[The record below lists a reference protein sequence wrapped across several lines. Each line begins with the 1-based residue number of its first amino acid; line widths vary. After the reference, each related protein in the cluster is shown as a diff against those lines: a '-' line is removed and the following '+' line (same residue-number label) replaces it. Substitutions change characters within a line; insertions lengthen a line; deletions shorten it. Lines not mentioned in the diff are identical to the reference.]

1 MKGRKVMTKFVGLR
15 GKTYSYLM
23 DDSSADKK
31 TKEAKMCV
39 IKKPNFENY
48 KSCLEATHLRIKQ
61 TIKKKLMQT
70 V

>member
-1 MKGRKVMTKFVGLR
+1 MTKFVGLR

-39 IKKPNFENY
+39 IKKPNFENF
-48 KSCLEATHLRIKQ
+48 KSCLEATHLRIK
-61 TIKKKLMQT
+61 
-70 V
+70 

>member
-23 DDSSADKK
+23 DDSSEDKK
-31 TKEAKMCV
+31 TKAKMCV

-48 KSCLEATHLRIKQ
+48 KSCLEATHLRIK
-61 TIKKKLMQT
+61 
-70 V
+70 